1 MEDEILAFVN
11 DFNGIDKDTI
21 EQMKAQK
28 IVAGS
33 VVKVCEIVPAGDLFG
48 VEVVGKAG
56 TKFLLNGNNVTLFKS
71 YDDDYRVYEPE
82 IATSQIE
89 K

>member
-11 DFNGIDKDTI
+11 DLNGIDKDTV

-28 IVAGS
+28 ITAGS
-33 VVKVCEIVPAGDLFG
+33 VVKVGEIVPAGDLFG
-48 VEVVGKAG
+48 VEVIGKGG
-56 TKFLLNGNNVTLFKS
+56 TKFLLNGDNVTLFKS
-71 YDDDYRVYEPE
+71 YDDDYRVYVPE
-82 IATSQIE
+82 IPTSQIE